1 MLSVQNLKYE
11 VEIKFNRDIL
21 TIDDKKIIV
30 GLTSIPEKG
39 KANRELIKK
48 LAKHFKIHSS
58 QVNII
63 SGFKSKKKRSTRDQ

>member
-1 MLSVQNLKYE
+1 MQGEPVIISFVKRYAK
-11 VEIKFNRDIL
+11 IGC
-21 TIDDKKIIV
+21 DDKKIIV

-58 QVNII
+58 KVNII
-63 SGFKSKKKRSTRDQ
+63 SGFKSKKKIVEVNQGE

>member
-48 LAKHFKIHSS
+48 LAKHFKIH
-58 QVNII
+58 
-63 SGFKSKKKRSTRDQ
+63 